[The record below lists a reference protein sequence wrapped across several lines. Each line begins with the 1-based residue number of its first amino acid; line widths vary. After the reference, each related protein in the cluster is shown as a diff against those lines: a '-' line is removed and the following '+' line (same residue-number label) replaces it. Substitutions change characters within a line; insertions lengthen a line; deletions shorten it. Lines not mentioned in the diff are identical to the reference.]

1 MPDNIT
7 RARNKATFGDGLTL
21 NNIVRRL
28 VQNLCRLR
36 KKKSFP
42 LLDHSLIT
50 ETVRMKFRLT
60 QAKVSDHQMVA
71 VDVLVVT
78 EFRNL

>member
-7 RARNKATFGDGLTL
+7 QARNKATFDDDLTL
-21 NNIVRRL
+21 NNIVRRV

-42 LLDHSLIT
+42 VLDHSLIT
-50 ETVRMKFRLT
+50 ETVRMEFRLT

-71 VDVLVVT
+71 VDALVVT
-78 EFRNL
+78 KF